1 MSFNKPILFYS
12 PNCKHSIKIW
22 KKLKDQNLLE
32 KIIKIN
38 ISIENNIPPNITRIP
53 SLLIRGRKPILGDAI
68 ELYFNTFIPIKS
80 NKNINVNN
88 QSNNNQSNNNQSNN
102 NQSNNQ
108 TNNNK
113 TNNNQINNNQTKNQI
128 NDFNYCEMG
137 NSWSDNYSF
146 LNNKNP
152 IHHSYSFLNSNNKT
166 IVNSTLSQTKTNK
179 NDEIQLKLNEL
190 KKMRDNDISNKLK
203 INRY

>member
-38 ISIENNIPPNITRIP
+38 ISIENNIPSNITRIP
-53 SLLIRGRKPILGDAI
+53 SLLIRGREPIIGDAI
-68 ELYFNTFIPIKS
+68 EFYFNTFTPIKS
-80 NKNINVNN
+80 NKHTYKNV
-88 QSNNNQSNNNQSNN
+88 QT
-102 NQSNNQ
+102 NNQ
-108 TNNNK
+108 TNN
-113 TNNNQINNNQTKNQI
+113 QINNQSNKQTNNQTNNQI

-146 LNNKNP
+146 LNNENP

-166 IVNSTLSQTKTNK
+166 IVNTTISQNKTNK
-179 NDEIQLKLNEL
+179 NDEIQSKLNEL
-190 KKMRDNDISNKLK
+190 KKLRDNDISNQLK